1 MTDAMLR
8 QALSSFLGEGRY
20 REFVRKSYRRGRLL
34 YWQEREWA
42 RFTAAHPEMAVDFAS
57 LQAALRVCHLH
68 GDELQPDVV
77 EVLDACVDL
86 STSYVEVRN
95 RLFPHA
101 ALGPVST
108 EGRPLEAVRGD
119 VWFCPTCRKAAED
132 WHTRSEGSPSGGMD
146 RHLTRRTTL
155 NEIAERLGGDTLQG
169 RQATKWAALRRE
181 IEACLAG
188 GGELWEWESD
198 GFRSFAGAIGVAV
211 IREGVWV
218 GEWKL
223 GRS

>member
-8 QALSSFLGEGRY
+8 QALSTFLGEARY
-20 REFVRKSYRRGRLL
+20 REFVRKGFRRGRLL
-34 YWQEREWA
+34 YWQEQEWA
-42 RFTAAHPEMAVDFAS
+42 RFTAAHPEMAVDLAS
-57 LQAALRVCHLH
+57 LETALRVCHLH
-68 GDELQPDVV
+68 GDELQPDLVDV
-77 EVLDACVDL
+77 IDACIDL
-86 STSYVEVRN
+86 SPSYVEVRN

-108 EGRPLEAVRGD
+108 EGRPLEAVHGD

-132 WHTRSEGSPSGGMD
+132 WQARREKSPSGGMD

-155 NEIAERLGGDTLQG
+155 DEMAEFFRADTLKG
-169 RQATKWAALRRE
+169 SRASKWAALRRE
-181 IEACLAG
+181 VEACLAS

-198 GFRSFAGAIGVAV
+198 GFRSFAGVLGVAV
-211 IREGVWV
+211 IRDGVWV
-218 GEWKL
+218 GEWQL